1 MGTILYIAS
10 NSIHVYA
17 ISVFINIFLG
27 KSRLSLL
34 LNRLTY
40 VFYFL
45 ISTIGWLYGQSTTL
59 NLILNTLPILLIT
72 LQYYS
77 SWSKKIF
84 SVISSCAVGMFIDWM
99 GFAVFG
105 NTEII
110 ESGFIQAIIFL
121 ILCSLFRYYYKNQ
134 EDYSFKS
141 RYSWLLILIAVGT
154 ALIGVLTVNE
164 DSSYDYLI
172 ALILLFINFLNFY
185 IYNLE
190 QESFKAQHKLKLI
203 ETSNYAYQN
212 QIKIMNESQQKIRFL
227 RHDFYRH
234 INKLK
239 NLSEENDVQSIKQYL
254 NEMEDAVVVKKE
266 YSKTENDDVD
276 SLLNYELSLAAEF
289 GAEIIYDVNLPEKLN
304 ISSFDI
310 TIILGNLMDNAIEA
324 LRNSE
329 KKLLKVNIQFNKGI
343 IRIDIENSYDPKYKK
358 KHDGREHGIGLLSV
372 ENTLQKYHGKLDSY
386 PYPEESKYHTT
397 AIFYNSLDE

>member
-10 NSIHVYA
+10 NSIRVYA

-254 NEMEDAVVVKKE
+254 NEMEDAVVAKKE
-266 YSKTENDDVD
+266 YSKTGNDDVD

>member
-10 NSIHVYA
+10 NSIRVYA

-40 VFYFL
+40 VSYFL
-45 ISTIGWLYGQSTTL
+45 ISTIGWLYGKSPTL
-59 NLILNTLPILLIT
+59 NLFLNTLPILLIT

-84 SVISSCAVGMFIDWM
+84 SVISSCVVGMFIDWI
-99 GFAVFG
+99 AVAFFK
-105 NTEII
+105 ESDII
-110 ESGFIQAIIFL
+110 NSGFIQAIIFL

-141 RYSWLLILIAVGT
+141 KYSWLLILIAIGT

-164 DSSYDYLI
+164 NTPYDYLI

-190 QESFKAQHKLKLI
+190 QESIKAQHKLKLI

-227 RHDFYRH
+227 RHDFYH
-234 INKLK
+234 HMNKLK
-239 NLSEENDVQSIKQYL
+239 LLSEENDIQSIKQYL
-254 NEMEDAVVVKKE
+254 NEMEDAVVIKKE
-266 YSKTENDDVD
+266 YSKTGNEDVD
-276 SLLNYELSLAAEF
+276 SLLNYELSRAAEF
-289 GAEIIYDVNLPEKLN
+289 GTEIIYDVNLPEKLN
-304 ISSFDI
+304 ISSFDM

-324 LRNSE
+324 LRYSE

-343 IRIDIENSYDPKYKK
+343 IRIDIENSYDPKYRKK
-358 KHDGREHGIGLLSV
+358 SDGREHGIGLLSV

-397 AIFYNSLDE
+397 AIFYNSLD

>member
-10 NSIHVYA
+10 NSIRVYA

-254 NEMEDAVVVKKE
+254 NEMEDTVVVKKE
-266 YSKTENDDVD
+266 YSKTGNDDVD
-276 SLLNYELSLAAEF
+276 SLLNYELSLADEF

>member
-10 NSIHVYA
+10 NSIRVYA

-227 RHDFYRH
+227 RHNFYRH

-266 YSKTENDDVD
+266 YSKTGNDDVD

>member
-10 NSIHVYA
+10 NSIRVYA

-45 ISTIGWLYGQSTTL
+45 ISTLGWLYGQSTTL

-110 ESGFIQAIIFL
+110 ESGFIQAIVFL
-121 ILCSLFRYYYKNQ
+121 IFCSLFRHYYKSQ
-134 EDYSFKS
+134 EEYSFKS
-141 RYSWLLILIAVGT
+141 RYSWLLILIAIGT

-164 DSSYDYLI
+164 NSPYDYLI

-227 RHDFYRH
+227 RHDFHRH

-239 NLSEENDVQSIKQYL
+239 LLSEENDMQSITQYL
-254 NEMEDAVVVKKE
+254 NEMEDSVVTKKE
-266 YSKTENDDVD
+266 YSKTGNEDVD

-289 GAEIIYDVNLPEKLN
+289 GAEIINDVNLPEKLN
-304 ISSFDI
+304 ISSFDL

-324 LRNSE
+324 LRHSE
-329 KKLLKVNIQFNKGI
+329 RKLLKVNIQFNKGI
-343 IRIDIENSYDPKYKK
+343 IRIDIENSYDPKYRK

-386 PYPEESKYHTT
+386 PEESKYHTT
-397 AIFYNSLDE
+397 AIFYNSLD

>member
-10 NSIHVYA
+10 NSIRVYA

-266 YSKTENDDVD
+266 YSKTGNDDVD

-358 KHDGREHGIGLLSV
+358 KHDGREHGIELLSV

>member
-1 MGTILYIAS
+1 MGTILYITS
-10 NSIHVYA
+10 NAIRVYA

-40 VFYFL
+40 VSYFL
-45 ISTIGWLYGQSTTL
+45 ISTIGWLYGKNPML

-72 LQYYS
+72 FQYYA

-84 SVISSCAVGMFIDWM
+84 SVISSCAVGMFIDWI
-99 GFAVFG
+99 AVAFFK
-105 NTEII
+105 ESDII
-110 ESGFIQAIIFL
+110 NSGFIQAIIFL

-141 RYSWLLILIAVGT
+141 KYSWLLILIAIGT

-164 DSSYDYLI
+164 NTPYDYLI

-190 QESFKAQHKLKLI
+190 QESIKAQHKLKLI

-227 RHDFYRH
+227 RHDFHRH

-239 NLSEENDVQSIKQYL
+239 LLSEENDMQSLTQYL
-254 NEMEDAVVVKKE
+254 NEMEDAVVIKKE
-266 YSKTENDDVD
+266 YSKTGNEDVD
-276 SLLNYELSLAAEF
+276 SLLNYELSRAAEF
-289 GAEIIYDVNLPEKLN
+289 GTEIIYDVNLPEKLN
-304 ISSFDI
+304 ISSFDM

-324 LRNSE
+324 LRYSE

-343 IRIDIENSYDPKYKK
+343 IRIDIENSYDPKYRKK
-358 KHDGREHGIGLLSV
+358 SDGREHGIGLLSV

-397 AIFYNSLDE
+397 AIFYNSLD

>member
-10 NSIHVYA
+10 NSIRVYA

-239 NLSEENDVQSIKQYL
+239 NLSEENDVQIIKQYL

-266 YSKTENDDVD
+266 YSKTGNDDVD

>member
-1 MGTILYIAS
+1 MGTILYMAS
-10 NSIHVYA
+10 NSIRVYA

-266 YSKTENDDVD
+266 YSKTGNDDVD

>member
-10 NSIHVYA
+10 NSIRVYA

-266 YSKTENDDVD
+266 YSKTGNDDVD

>member
-10 NSIHVYA
+10 NSIRVYA

-121 ILCSLFRYYYKNQ
+121 ILCSLFRYYYKNR

-266 YSKTENDDVD
+266 YSKTGNDDVD

-289 GAEIIYDVNLPEKLN
+289 GGEIIYDVNLPEKLN

>member
-10 NSIHVYA
+10 NSIRVYA

-84 SVISSCAVGMFIDWM
+84 SLISSCAVGMFIDWM

-266 YSKTENDDVD
+266 YSKTGNDDVD

>member
-1 MGTILYIAS
+1 MDTILYITS
-10 NSIHVYA
+10 NAIRVYA

-40 VFYFL
+40 VSYFL
-45 ISTIGWLYGQSTTL
+45 ISTIGWLYGKNPML

-72 LQYYS
+72 FQYYS

-84 SVISSCAVGMFIDWM
+84 SVISSCAVGMFIDWI
-99 GFAVFG
+99 AVAFFK
-105 NTEII
+105 ESDII
-110 ESGFIQAIIFL
+110 NSGFIQAIIFL

-134 EDYSFKS
+134 VEYFFKS
-141 RYSWLLILIAVGT
+141 KYSWFLILISIGT

-164 DSSYDYLI
+164 NSSYDYLI

-239 NLSEENDVQSIKQYL
+239 LLSEENDIQSIKQYL
-254 NEMEDAVVVKKE
+254 NEMEYAVVTKKE
-266 YSKTENDDVD
+266 YSKTGNEDVD

-289 GAEIIYDVNLPEKLN
+289 GTEIIYDVNLPEKLN

-324 LRNSE
+324 LRHSE
-329 KKLLKVNIQFNKGI
+329 RKLLKVNIQFNKGI
-343 IRIDIENSYDPKYKK
+343 IRIDIENSYDPKYRK

-386 PYPEESKYHTT
+386 PEESKYHTT
-397 AIFYNSLDE
+397 AIFYNSLD

>member
-10 NSIHVYA
+10 NSIRVYA

-164 DSSYDYLI
+164 DSSYD
-172 ALILLFINFLNFY
+172 
-185 IYNLE
+185 
-190 QESFKAQHKLKLI
+190 
-203 ETSNYAYQN
+203 
-212 QIKIMNESQQKIRFL
+212 
-227 RHDFYRH
+227 
-234 INKLK
+234 
-239 NLSEENDVQSIKQYL
+239 
-254 NEMEDAVVVKKE
+254 
-266 YSKTENDDVD
+266 
-276 SLLNYELSLAAEF
+276 
-289 GAEIIYDVNLPEKLN
+289 
-304 ISSFDI
+304 
-310 TIILGNLMDNAIEA
+310 
-324 LRNSE
+324 
-329 KKLLKVNIQFNKGI
+329 
-343 IRIDIENSYDPKYKK
+343 
-358 KHDGREHGIGLLSV
+358 
-372 ENTLQKYHGKLDSY
+372 
-386 PYPEESKYHTT
+386 
-397 AIFYNSLDE
+397 

>member
-10 NSIHVYA
+10 NSIRVYA

-254 NEMEDAVVVKKE
+254 NEMEDTVVAKKE
-266 YSKTENDDVD
+266 YSKTGNDDVD

-397 AIFYNSLDE
+397 VIFYNSLDE

>member
-10 NSIHVYA
+10 NSIRVYA

-141 RYSWLLILIAVGT
+141 KYSWFLILISIGT

-164 DSSYDYLI
+164 NSSYDYLI

-212 QIKIMNESQQKIRFL
+212 QIKIMNESQKRIRFL
-227 RHDFYRH
+227 RHDFNRH

-239 NLSEENDVQSIKQYL
+239 LLSEKNDMQGIIQYL
-254 NEMEDAVVVKKE
+254 NEMKDAIVIKKE
-266 YSKTENDDVD
+266 YSKTGNEDVD

-289 GAEIIYDVNLPEKLN
+289 GTEIICDVNLPEELN
-304 ISSFDI
+304 VSSFDM

-324 LRNSE
+324 LRHSE
-329 KKLLKVNIQFNKGI
+329 RKLLKVNIQFNKGI
-343 IRIDIENSYDPKYKK
+343 IRIDIENSYDPKYRK

-386 PYPEESKYHTT
+386 PEESKYYTT
-397 AIFYNSLDE
+397 AIFYNSLD

>member
-1 MGTILYIAS
+1 MRTILYITS
-10 NSIHVYA
+10 NAIHVYA
-17 ISVFINIFLG
+17 IYIFINVFLG
-27 KSRLSLL
+27 RSRLNTFF
-34 LNRLTY
+34 NRFTY
-40 VFYFL
+40 VSYFV
-45 ISTIGWLYGQSTTL
+45 IGTFFWLYVQNSTL

-72 LQYYS
+72 FQYYS

-84 SVISSCAVGMFIDWM
+84 SVISSCAVGMFIDWSA
-99 GFAVFG
+99 FAILG
-105 NTEII
+105 NAEII
-110 ESGFIQAIIFL
+110 KSGFIQAIIFL

-134 EDYSFKS
+134 EEYFFKS
-141 RYSWLLILIAVGT
+141 KYSWFLILTSIGT
-154 ALIGVLTVNE
+154 AMIGVLTVNE

-172 ALILLFINFLNFY
+172 ALILLSINFLNFY

-190 QESFKAQHKLKLI
+190 QKSFKAHYKLKLI
-203 ETSNYAYQN
+203 ETSNHAYQN
-212 QIKIMNESQQKIRFL
+212 QIKIMNESQQRIRFL

-239 NLSEENDVQSIKQYL
+239 LLSEENDIKSIIQYL
-254 NEMEDAVVVKKE
+254 NEMEDAVVNKKE
-266 YSKTENDDVD
+266 YSKTGNEDVD

-304 ISSFDI
+304 ISSFDM

-324 LRNSE
+324 LRHSE
-329 KKLLKVNIQFNKGI
+329 RKLLKVSIQFNKGI
-343 IRIDIENSYDPKYKK
+343 IRIDIENSYDSQYRK

-386 PYPEESKYHTT
+386 PEESKYHTT
-397 AIFYNSLDE
+397 AIFYNSLDQ

>member
-10 NSIHVYA
+10 NSIRLYA

-266 YSKTENDDVD
+266 YSKTGNDDVD

>member
-10 NSIHVYA
+10 NSIRVYA

-40 VFYFL
+40 VSYFL
-45 ISTIGWLYGQSTTL
+45 ISTIGWLYGKSPTL
-59 NLILNTLPILLIT
+59 NLFLNTLPILLIT

-84 SVISSCAVGMFIDWM
+84 SVISSCVVGMFIDWI
-99 GFAVFG
+99 AVAFFK
-105 NTEII
+105 ESDII
-110 ESGFIQAIIFL
+110 NSGFIQAIIFL

-141 RYSWLLILIAVGT
+141 KYSWLLILIAIGT

-164 DSSYDYLI
+164 NSPYDYLI

-190 QESFKAQHKLKLI
+190 QESIKAQHKLKLI

-227 RHDFYRH
+227 RHDFYH
-234 INKLK
+234 HMNKLK
-239 NLSEENDVQSIKQYL
+239 LLSEENDIQSIKQYL
-254 NEMEDAVVVKKE
+254 NEMKDAVVIKKE
-266 YSKTENDDVD
+266 YSKTGNEDVD
-276 SLLNYELSLAAEF
+276 SLLNYELSRAAEF
-289 GAEIIYDVNLPEKLN
+289 GTEIIYDVNLPEKLN
-304 ISSFDI
+304 ISSFDM
-310 TIILGNLMDNAIEA
+310 TIILGNLMDNATEA
-324 LRNSE
+324 LRYSE

-343 IRIDIENSYDPKYKK
+343 IRIDIENSYDPKYRKK
-358 KHDGREHGIGLLSV
+358 SDGREHGIGLLSV

-397 AIFYNSLDE
+397 AIFYNSLD

>member
-10 NSIHVYA
+10 NSIRVYA

-59 NLILNTLPILLIT
+59 NLILNTLLILLIT

-266 YSKTENDDVD
+266 YSKTGNDDVD

>member
-10 NSIHVYA
+10 NSIRVYA

-77 SWSKKIF
+77 SWLKKIF

-212 QIKIMNESQQKIRFL
+212 QIKIMNESQKKIRFL

-266 YSKTENDDVD
+266 YSKIGNDDVD

>member
-10 NSIHVYA
+10 NSIRVYA

-212 QIKIMNESQQKIRFL
+212 QIKIMNESQKRIRFL
-227 RHDFYRH
+227 RHDFNRH

-239 NLSEENDVQSIKQYL
+239 LLSEKNDMQGIIQYL
-254 NEMEDAVVVKKE
+254 NEMKDAIVIKKE
-266 YSKTENDDVD
+266 YSKTGNEDVD

-289 GAEIIYDVNLPEKLN
+289 GTEIICDVNLPEELN
-304 ISSFDI
+304 VSSFDM

-324 LRNSE
+324 LRHSE
-329 KKLLKVNIQFNKGI
+329 RKLLKVNIQFNKGI
-343 IRIDIENSYDPKYKK
+343 IRIDIENSYDPKYRK

-386 PYPEESKYHTT
+386 PEESKYYTT
-397 AIFYNSLDE
+397 AIFYNSLD

>member
-1 MGTILYIAS
+1 M
-10 NSIHVYA
+10 YA

-266 YSKTENDDVD
+266 YSKTGNDDVD
-276 SLLNYELSLAAEF
+276 ILFLEF
-289 GAEIIYDVNLPEKLN
+289 IIHN
-304 ISSFDI
+304 DI
-310 TIILGNLMDNAIEA
+310 A
-324 LRNSE
+324 
-329 KKLLKVNIQFNKGI
+329 
-343 IRIDIENSYDPKYKK
+343 
-358 KHDGREHGIGLLSV
+358 
-372 ENTLQKYHGKLDSY
+372 DSM
-386 PYPEESKYHTT
+386 
-397 AIFYNSLDE
+397 FR

>member
-10 NSIHVYA
+10 NSIRVYA

-254 NEMEDAVVVKKE
+254 NEMEDAVVVKKK
-266 YSKTENDDVD
+266 YSKTGNDDVD

>member
-10 NSIHVYA
+10 NSIRVYA

-110 ESGFIQAIIFL
+110 ESGFIQAIVFL
-121 ILCSLFRYYYKNQ
+121 IFCSLFRHYYKSQ
-134 EDYSFKS
+134 EEYSFKS
-141 RYSWLLILIAVGT
+141 RYSWLLILIAIGT

-164 DSSYDYLI
+164 NSPYDYLI

-227 RHDFYRH
+227 RHDFHRH

-239 NLSEENDVQSIKQYL
+239 LLSEENDMQSITQYL
-254 NEMEDAVVVKKE
+254 NEMEDSVVTKKE
-266 YSKTENDDVD
+266 YSKTGNEDVD

-289 GAEIIYDVNLPEKLN
+289 GAEIINDVNLPEKLN
-304 ISSFDI
+304 ISSFDL

-324 LRNSE
+324 LRHSE
-329 KKLLKVNIQFNKGI
+329 RKLLKVNIQFNKGI
-343 IRIDIENSYDPKYKK
+343 IRIDIENSYDPKYRK

-386 PYPEESKYHTT
+386 PEESKYHTT
-397 AIFYNSLDE
+397 AIFYNSLD

>member
-10 NSIHVYA
+10 NSIRVYA

-266 YSKTENDDVD
+266 YSKTGNDDVD

-372 ENTLQKYHGKLDSY
+372 ENTLQKYHGKLDLY

>member
-10 NSIHVYA
+10 NSIRVYA

-266 YSKTENDDVD
+266 YSKTGNDDVD

-289 GAEIIYDVNLPEKLN
+289 GAETIYDVNLPEKLN

>member
-10 NSIHVYA
+10 NSIRVYA

-227 RHDFYRH
+227 RHDFYRY

-266 YSKTENDDVD
+266 YSKTGNDDVD